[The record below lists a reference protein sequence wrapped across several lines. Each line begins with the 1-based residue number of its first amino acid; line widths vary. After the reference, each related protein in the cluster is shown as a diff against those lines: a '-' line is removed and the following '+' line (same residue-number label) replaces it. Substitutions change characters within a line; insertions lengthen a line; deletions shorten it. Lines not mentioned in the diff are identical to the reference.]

1 MAVPKRKTS
10 KSKNGMRQA
19 GKGLRKLNNLIFDNN
34 GNAKMFHNTIFK
46 RVKKEKNTQIEEN
59 NKQEN

>member
-19 GKGLRKLNNLIFDNN
+19 GKGLKKKMNLRLDEN
-34 GNAKMFHNTIFK
+34 GNVWRTEVIKPLPPIN
-46 RVKKEKNTQIEEN
+46 Q
-59 NKQEN
+59 

>member
-19 GKGLRKLNNLIFDNN
+19 GKGLKRKMNLRLDEN
-34 GNAKMFHNTIFK
+34 GNVQMSHVVVVK
-46 RVKKEKNTQIEEN
+46 RVKKQKEETA
-59 NKQEN
+59 NKE

>member
-19 GKGLRKLNNLIFDNN
+19 GKGLVRKTNLRLNANGEPQMSHMLIV
-34 GNAKMFHNTIFK
+34 K
-46 RVKKEKNTQIEEN
+46 RVKKQKP
-59 NKQEN
+59 QETAE

>member
-19 GKGLRKLNNLIFDNN
+19 GKGLKKKMNLRLDEN
-34 GNAKMFHNTIFK
+34 GNVQMSHVVIVK
-46 RVKKEKNTQIEEN
+46 RVKKQKEETA
-59 NKQEN
+59 NKE

>member
-19 GKGLRKLNNLIFDNN
+19 GKGLKRKMNLRLDQN
-34 GNAKMFHNTIFK
+34 GNVQMTHVAVVK
-46 RVKKEKNTQIEEN
+46 RVKKRKEETA
-59 NKQEN
+59 NKE

>member
-1 MAVPKRKTS
+1 
-10 KSKNGMRQA
+10 MRQA
-19 GKGLRKLNNLIFDNN
+19 GKGLIKLSNLVFDKD

-46 RVKKEKNTQIEEN
+46 RVKKEKSVSVEED

>member
-19 GKGLRKLNNLIFDNN
+19 GKGLKRKMNLRLDEN
-34 GNAKMFHNTIFK
+34 GNVQMSHVKIFK
-46 RVKKEKNTQIEEN
+46 RVKKT
-59 NKQEN
+59 KQEEKAEG

>member
-19 GKGLRKLNNLIFDNN
+19 GKGLIRKMNLKLDSE
-34 GNAKMFHNTIFK
+34 GNVQMSHILIIRRNKN
-46 RVKKEKNTQIEEN
+46 KKEVVKEN
-59 NKQEN
+59 KE

>member
-19 GKGLRKLNNLIFDNN
+19 GKGLKRKMNLRLDEN
-34 GNAKMFHNTIFK
+34 GNVQMSHVVIVK
-46 RVKKEKNTQIEEN
+46 RVKKQKEETA
-59 NKQEN
+59 NKE